1 MSCVCWGES
10 GRGRGGWGWRVRRE
24 VGGGLERNKVD
35 DEAEIVETWG
45 RRMAEICTYIWES
58 LVVRLWCV

>member
-10 GRGRGGWGWRVRRE
+10 GGGRGGWGWRVRRE

-45 RRMAEICTYIWES
+45 RRMTEI
-58 LVVRLWCV
+58 